1 MATKQNTYELS
12 YIVNS
17 VISDEQ
23 VKDLVSRV
31 TAYISEAGGEIIE
44 VDEWGARRLAYPIQ
58 KKRNGYY
65 VNMYFRSSGTL
76 IPRMERAMEI
86 DDNILRY
93 LTLRMDAKMIRHYEE
108 SITQRAQAAAEAE
121 AEAKAEP
128 KAEVKAEPKAEVKA
142 EPEAEVKAEPEA
154 EAKAEPE
161 AEAKAEPEAESA
173 PELEAEVEA
182 NAEVTAEPEAEAASA
197 TEEDEK

>member
-1 MATKQNTYELS
+1 MATTQHTYELT

-17 VISDEQ
+17 VISDDQ

-31 TAYISEAGGEIIE
+31 TAYISEAGGDIIE

-76 IPRMERAMEI
+76 IPRLERAMEI

-93 LTLRMDAKMIRHYEE
+93 MTLRMDPKMIRHYEE
-108 SITQRAQAAAEAE
+108 SKTKRAAEA
-121 AEAKAEP
+121 
-128 KAEVKAEPKAEVKA
+128 
-142 EPEAEVKAEPEA
+142 
-154 EAKAEPE
+154 
-161 AEAKAEPEAESA
+161 
-173 PELEAEVEA
+173 
-182 NAEVTAEPEAEAASA
+182 AEAAETA
-197 TEEDEK
+197 TEEDSN

>member
-1 MATKQNTYELS
+1 MATKQHTYELT

-23 VKDLVSRV
+23 VKDLVTRV

-44 VDEWGARRLAYPIQ
+44 VDEWGARRLSFPIQ

-76 IPRMERAMEI
+76 VPRLERALEI

-93 LTLRMDAKMIRHYEE
+93 LTLRMDPKMIRHYED
-108 SITQRAQAAAEAE
+108 SKTRRAAEAKE
-121 AEAKAEP
+121 ATEASEA
-128 KAEVKAEPKAEVKA
+128 
-142 EPEAEVKAEPEA
+142 PEA
-154 EAKAEPE
+154 AKE
-161 AEAKAEPEAESA
+161 
-173 PELEAEVEA
+173 
-182 NAEVTAEPEAEAASA
+182 TA
-197 TEEDEK
+197 TEETE

>member
-31 TAYISEAGGEIIE
+31 TAYISEAGGDIIE

-93 LTLRMDAKMIRHYEE
+93 MTLRMDAKMIRHYEE
-108 SITQRAQAAAEAE
+108 SITQRAQTAADAE

-128 KAEVKAEPKAEVKA
+128 KAEAKAEPKAEAKAEPKAEAKA
-142 EPEAEVKAEPEA
+142 EPEAEVNVEPEAEAEAEPDAEVKAEPEA
-154 EAKAEPE
+154 EAEPKE
-161 AEAKAEPEAESA
+161 
-173 PELEAEVEA
+173 EVA
-182 NAEVTAEPEAEAASA
+182 AEPEAEAAPE
-197 TEEDEK
+197 TEEGEK